1 MRVMLNNNVIQ
12 PEKGKITD
20 HKILNIVESHY
31 VPRVKELELRVSVM
45 DASLQETI
53 CLVSE
58 LKNKIKKLEKKPSLF
73 KRIISFLKGLR

>member
-1 MRVMLNNNVIQ
+1 MRIMLNNNAIQ

-31 VPRVKELELRVSVM
+31 VPRVKELELKVSVM

-53 CLVSE
+53 CLVNE
-58 LKNKIKKLEKKPSLF
+58 LKNKIKKLEKKPSLL
-73 KRIISFLKGLR
+73 KRIIAFFKGLK